1 MLREV
6 PEAEWYKNFI
16 TRNLIT
22 EESEESHRQFHHVL
36 ENRWPQG
43 YLYYA

>member
-1 MLREV
+1 MLKEI

-22 EESEESHRQFHHVL
+22 EESEESQRQFHHVL
-36 ENRWPQG
+36 ENP
-43 YLYYA
+43 